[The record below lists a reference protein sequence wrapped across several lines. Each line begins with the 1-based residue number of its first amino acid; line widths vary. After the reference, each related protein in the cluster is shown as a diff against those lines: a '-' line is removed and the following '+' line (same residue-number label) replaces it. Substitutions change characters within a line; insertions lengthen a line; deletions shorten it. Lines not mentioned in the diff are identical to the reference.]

1 MGDMSGKKENNSL
14 KSGINLQRKTSH
26 GVISMRNLG
35 SRTMGGREGMG
46 GEPTRTGYEREG
58 VLGQG
63 LLLTECSCTRFRVSY
78 LCWQFATLD
87 IRTIGREMLMGV
99 FLRREGA
106 TRHCNNFLGF
116 LSLLVLSTASPC
128 HRARSCPAFGVFY
141 TLLRPRSWF
150 WDLRSKMRLRCSI
163 TVWELLLSLQTGS
176 KERRK
181 TRCKHGAGRGDC
193 CETPSFSCTGSPP
206 ARQRCEFWDGG
217 NGWAG
222 KPAISSSHPRP
233 HAHRSIHQDWL
244 HCNGWDLF
252 HGNTSGNWTGIS
264 PPLMTV

>member
-1 MGDMSGKKENNSL
+1 MSGKKENNSL

-141 TLLRPRSWF
+141 TLLSPRSWF

-181 TRCKHGAGRGDC
+181 TRCKHGAGRGGLLRDPILLLHGVSTSSAALRVLGWGKWLGW
-193 CETPSFSCTGSPP
+193 ETSYLIFPSP
-206 ARQRCEFWDGG
+206 
-217 NGWAG
+217 
-222 KPAISSSHPRP
+222 SSRTQEHP
-233 HAHRSIHQDWL
+233 
-244 HCNGWDLF
+244 
-252 HGNTSGNWTGIS
+252 SGLT
-264 PPLMTV
+264 PL

>member
-1 MGDMSGKKENNSL
+1 MSGKKENNSL

-106 TRHCNNFLGF
+106 TRHCNNFPGF

-141 TLLRPRSWF
+141 TLLSPRSWF

-181 TRCKHGAGRGDC
+181 TRCKHGAGRGGLLRDPILLLHGVSTSSAALRVLGWGKWLGW
-193 CETPSFSCTGSPP
+193 ETSYLIFPSP
-206 ARQRCEFWDGG
+206 
-217 NGWAG
+217 
-222 KPAISSSHPRP
+222 SSRTQEHP
-233 HAHRSIHQDWL
+233 
-244 HCNGWDLF
+244 
-252 HGNTSGNWTGIS
+252 SGLT
-264 PPLMTV
+264 PL

>member
-1 MGDMSGKKENNSL
+1 MSGKKENNSL

-106 TRHCNNFLGF
+106 TWHCNNFLGF

-141 TLLRPRSWF
+141 TLLSPRSWF

-181 TRCKHGAGRGDC
+181 TRCKHGAGRGGLLRDPILLLHGVSTSSAALRVLGWGKWLGW
-193 CETPSFSCTGSPP
+193 ETSYLIFPSP
-206 ARQRCEFWDGG
+206 
-217 NGWAG
+217 
-222 KPAISSSHPRP
+222 SSRTQEHP
-233 HAHRSIHQDWL
+233 
-244 HCNGWDLF
+244 
-252 HGNTSGNWTGIS
+252 SGLT
-264 PPLMTV
+264 PL